1 MAERPKIGIEIHPA
15 HSRLRRGL
23 QRIRGPVKAWLS
35 NRWNL
40 RGRRR
45 GRVQRERLQA
55 MVSPIASMPGPI
67 DTATRSAA
75 DLFDRLPF
83 SVMLQFGYG
92 MGESVVVAA
101 TLGA

>member
-1 MAERPKIGIEIHPA
+1 MKPGKHRATRARRIWIGVGAAAILLYSLGPLLWIFIASITPE
-15 HSRLRRGL
+15 LRADFD
-23 QRIRGPVKAWLS
+23 KAWLS

-67 DTATRSAA
+67 KFTAVECPACPRSI
-75 DLFDRLPF
+75 
-83 SVMLQFGYG
+83 V
-92 MGESVVVAA
+92 
-101 TLGA
+101 